1 MQSIE
6 SASTVG
12 SMIGIVISARSTAC
26 SPCKA
31 TLSDRGGLVA
41 CSAAAVTSG
50 SSIRSPANGRSRPA
64 RDTERAMSQENVE
77 LVRRGI
83 ESVEAFWALLDD
95 DVVWD
100 LGRDPPPD
108 IHGVYVGRD
117 SVIEASRRYW
127 GTWDAYS
134 LDADELIDAG
144 SSVVVVVHERGRGRG
159 SGAPFDRRWAQVWT
173 FREGRIIRWELF
185 VDKAEALEAAGLS
198 E

>member
-1 MQSIE
+1 
-6 SASTVG
+6 
-12 SMIGIVISARSTAC
+12 
-26 SPCKA
+26 
-31 TLSDRGGLVA
+31 
-41 CSAAAVTSG
+41 
-50 SSIRSPANGRSRPA
+50 
-64 RDTERAMSQENVE
+64 MSQDNVE

-83 ESVEAFWALLDD
+83 ESVEAFWALLDA
-95 DVVWD
+95 DVVWGV
-100 LGRDPPPD
+100 GRDPPPD

-127 GTWDAYS
+127 GTWDEYS

-173 FREGRIIRWELF
+173 FREGRTVRWELF
-185 VDKAEALEAAGLS
+185 VDKAEAVKAAGLS